1 MKQTDI
7 DRIAAAVEKRIQA
20 EAKPVP
26 ATKPKRKHWPRRAMI
41 LVVTFGIG
49 VLLHHLIEETG
60 LPQRIE
66 AAGAAVDGDGAAGH
80 AGIRELRTRG
90 DDGAG
95 GGRLEAA
102 GAQG

>member
-26 ATKPKRKHWPRRAMI
+26 ATKPKRKHWPRRAVI
-41 LVVTFGIG
+41 LAVTFGIG

-60 LPQRIE
+60 LRSLLQSTE
-66 AAGAAVDGDGAAGH
+66 LALAAIFDSIFTKA
-80 AGIRELRTRG
+80 REL
-90 DDGAG
+90 
-95 GGRLEAA
+95 
-102 GAQG
+102 

>member
-26 ATKPKRKHWPRRAMI
+26 ATKPKRKHWPRRAVI

-60 LPQRIE
+60 LRSLLQSTE
-66 AAGAAVDGDGAAGH
+66 LALAAIFDCIFTKA
-80 AGIRELRTRG
+80 REL
-90 DDGAG
+90 
-95 GGRLEAA
+95 
-102 GAQG
+102 